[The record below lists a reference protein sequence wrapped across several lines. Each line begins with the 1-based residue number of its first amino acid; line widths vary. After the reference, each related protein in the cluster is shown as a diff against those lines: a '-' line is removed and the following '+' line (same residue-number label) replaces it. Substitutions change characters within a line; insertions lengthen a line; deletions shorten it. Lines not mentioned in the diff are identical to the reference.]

1 MNWSVGTSLDRK
13 LYVAFDVLDY
23 CLVSA
28 PGAVLKKALIDKGIG
43 KDVYSEYE
51 NGVLQPFFS
60 VIAKNANADQADL
73 FKQTIIECLEK
84 TVKEGLDKKA
94 LEAAIN
100 VDEFKYREADFGRFP
115 KGLLYGLQV
124 LDSWLYDDMKPFIH
138 IEAGDTYKALRDEI
152 EGDYFEKL
160 IQEYLLDNTHSSMFI
175 MDPVKG
181 LNEEKE
187 AAKSA
192 ELQKYKESLTK
203 KDIDRIVR
211 ETAELK
217 EYQEAPDLEE
227 NLKKIPMLT
236 RKDLRRNVEPF
247 IYEEKKVWDNILL
260 FHDIFTNGIDYLNFV
275 FRMED
280 VPYEL
285 FKYSGILKSVLGLVD
300 TKNYSYGDLY
310 NEINMKTGGF
320 TASIGTYSDRRD
332 LSKFATTFEIAVKV
346 LPSNIDHAFDLAT
359 EIIRTSKIDDM
370 KRMKEIL
377 DEKMSH
383 MDADLQTA
391 GHRAAALHAAAGFS
405 KAGNV
410 SENLSGITGYR
421 LVQKYAKHYDEAAH
435 KELVEKLSELMKTLF
450 RKENLLVSFTTDKK
464 NYGQIEAKVAEFA
477 DNLYTQDCQK
487 GRLEFVP
494 VKSNDAFKT
503 PGQVQY
509 TALAGNFRKNG
520 LEYTGALRVLQV
532 MMGYDFLWN
541 NIRVKGGAYGV
552 MGGASPNGDSYFV
565 TYRDPHLKRS
575 LDVFRQVSDF
585 VRNYEADERTLTGFV
600 IGAIGELDTP
610 KTPSAKGSYGLMA
623 YMCHAD
629 IDKLQEHRDQILDVT
644 VEDIRKLADYVD
656 AFEEDNSICVVG
668 TSEKINQHRD
678 LFDKVEEL

>member
-152 EGDYFEKL
+152 EGDYFERL

-203 KDIDRIVR
+203 EDIDRIVC

-247 IYEEKKVWDNILL
+247 IYEEKKVGDNILL

-300 TKNYSYGDLY
+300 TRNYSYGDLY

-383 MDADLQTA
+383 MEVDLQTA

>member
-1 MNWSVGTSLDRK
+1 
-13 LYVAFDVLDY
+13 
-23 CLVSA
+23 
-28 PGAVLKKALIDKGIG
+28 
-43 KDVYSEYE
+43 
-51 NGVLQPFFS
+51 
-60 VIAKNANADQADL
+60 
-73 FKQTIIECLEK
+73 
-84 TVKEGLDKKA
+84 
-94 LEAAIN
+94 
-100 VDEFKYREADFGRFP
+100 
-115 KGLLYGLQV
+115 
-124 LDSWLYDDMKPFIH
+124 
-138 IEAGDTYKALRDEI
+138 
-152 EGDYFEKL
+152 
-160 IQEYLLDNTHSSMFI
+160 
-175 MDPVKG
+175 
-181 LNEEKE
+181 
-187 AAKSA
+187 
-192 ELQKYKESLTK
+192 
-203 KDIDRIVR
+203 
-211 ETAELK
+211 
-217 EYQEAPDLEE
+217 
-227 NLKKIPMLT
+227 
-236 RKDLRRNVEPF
+236 
-247 IYEEKKVWDNILL
+247 
-260 FHDIFTNGIDYLNFV
+260 
-275 FRMED
+275 MED

-383 MDADLQTA
+383 MEVDLQTA

-464 NYGQIEAKVAEFA
+464 NYGQVEAKVAEFA

-623 YMCHAD
+623 YMCHVD
-629 IDKLQEHRDQILDVT
+629 IDKLQEHRNQILDVT

>member
-1 MNWSVGTSLDRK
+1 MAKS
-13 LYVAFDVLDY
+13 
-23 CLVSA
+23 
-28 PGAVLKKALIDKGIG
+28 KASKPQVQSIS
-43 KDVYSEYE
+43 SE
-51 NGVLQPFFS
+51 
-60 VIAKNANADQADL
+60 DQDAR
-73 FKQTIIECLEK
+73 
-84 TVKEGLDKKA
+84 KKA

-203 KDIDRIVR
+203 EDIDRIVR

-247 IYEEKKVWDNILL
+247 IYEEKKVGDNILL

-383 MDADLQTA
+383 MEVDLQTA

-405 KAGNV
+405 KTGNV

-623 YMCHAD
+623 YMCHVD